1 MAGWWPW
8 RWLDHGGP
16 SGLETKPRGFVSRHC
31 VWGVEAAG
39 GLSSRAQA
47 AEKSHA
53 LPKDPPTPIRSHRVR
68 CFMTH
73 LSCAELD
80 CH

>member
-39 GLSSRAQA
+39 GLKFQSSGCREVTCTPQRPP
-47 AEKSHA
+47 H
-53 LPKDPPTPIRSHRVR
+53 PDPLTPGQVLRDTPV
-68 CFMTH
+68 
-73 LSCAELD
+73 L
-80 CH
+80 